1 MLDRIKREKLMFEI
15 FWLLLLF
22 FIATFK
28 FYLGI
33 YGRNKH
39 IDFMMMFYTAVVYLV
54 PNIVNARFCVTLY
67 SLKNEG
73 RKCKSDQ
80 LRKNVKTGYNLLNIF
95 FWMSFMGNL
104 AIHSIV
110 FLFFNQAIFNSS
122 LVFILIL
129 ISYVFTFFIGLLTKF
144 LNYFDS
150 GDVKSNVGVVSNPL
164 NELSKHE
171 E

>member
-22 FIATFK
+22 CVATLK

-33 YGRNKH
+33 YGSDKH
-39 IDFMMMFYTAVVYLV
+39 VDFMMMFYTAVVYLV
-54 PNIVNARFCVTLY
+54 PNIVNARFCVTIY

-73 RKCKSDQ
+73 RVYKSNR
-80 LRKNVKTGYNLLNIF
+80 LKKNVKIGYLLLNVF
-95 FWMSFMGNL
+95 FWLSVMGNL

-110 FLFFNQAIFNSS
+110 FLFFNQAMFNSS
-122 LVFILIL
+122 LLFVLIL
-129 ISYVFTFFIGLLTKF
+129 SSYVFTFFIGLLTKF

-150 GDVKSNVGVVSNPL
+150 GDVKSNVSAIGKPL
-164 NELSKHE
+164 NELIENKE
-171 E
+171 